1 MRIVPI
7 KGLRY
12 NVATNILFCGY
23 IASLVGKKGYAVV
36 GACALYFNA
45 HPSLDLFTASLIATA
60 RYYPKAVISN
70 ITALV
75 IHSLSDEG
83 IDRIDV
89 DIPRN

>member
-23 IASLVGKKGYAVV
+23 IVSLVGKKGGIHAVYRSRSEEAEGKEGYAVV

-45 HPSLDLFTASLIATA
+45 HPSLDPFTASLIATA
-60 RYYPKAVISN
+60 R
-70 ITALV
+70 
-75 IHSLSDEG
+75 
-83 IDRIDV
+83 
-89 DIPRN
+89 